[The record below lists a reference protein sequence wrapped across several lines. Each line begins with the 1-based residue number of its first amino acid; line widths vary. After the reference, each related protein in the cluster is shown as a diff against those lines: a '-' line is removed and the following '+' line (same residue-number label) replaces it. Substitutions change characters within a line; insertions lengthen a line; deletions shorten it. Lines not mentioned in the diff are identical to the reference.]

1 MIRCSLILLRSDKLS
16 VFPHVVVVFISQR
29 LGLPTCDKAHKPVY
43 ENVLHYRV
51 GVRTRL
57 LLAGTMRPQLNTK
70 YKRLPIKEIL
80 KNSHLFFCLSRC
92 RCTTV

>member
-1 MIRCSLILLRSDKLS
+1 MIRKKAQGGCPVLFPFSRSDKLS

-29 LGLPTCDKAHKPVY
+29 LGLPLCDKARKPVY

-57 LLAGTMRPQLNTK
+57 LLAEAEGFEP
-70 YKRLPIKEIL
+70 P
-80 KNSHLFFCLSRC
+80 
-92 RCTTV
+92 